1 MTDIDVIDAAHDHED
16 SGDGPDLFEDRL
28 VVIVRLIDTADDEE
42 EERRR
47 AVRKVLVL
55 RLLNQLLEETTSK
68 IAAQFERAE
77 RI

>member
-28 VVIVRLIDTADDEE
+28 IVIVRLIDTADQE